1 MYQVIT
7 PVFNQKDDTLRLFSR
22 KNFFSC
28 AYKLDGKSKKVSDM
42 KPYRFPKNY
51 APT

>member
-7 PVFNQKDDTLRLFSR
+7 PVFKQKDDTLRLFSR

-42 KPYRFPKNY
+42 KPYRFQQNY
-51 APT
+51 APA

>member
-22 KNFFSC
+22 KNFFSY
-28 AYKLDGKSKKVSDM
+28 AYKLDGKSKK
-42 KPYRFPKNY
+42 YLI
-51 APT
+51 